1 MKLVI
6 DIGGTSIKY
15 TLCENGVLSEIK
27 QVSSPKYWE
36 EMVKIFKNM
45 AVDYKNSFNKIVSV
59 NISVP
64 GIPNNQ
70 TGRIDG
76 ASSLHYLHQVEFI
89 NTLEKIFN
97 RQIYFENDSN

>member
-36 EMVKIFKNM
+36 EMVEIFKNM
-45 AVDYKNSFNKIVSV
+45 ALD
-59 NISVP
+59 
-64 GIPNNQ
+64 
-70 TGRIDG
+70 
-76 ASSLHYLHQVEFI
+76 
-89 NTLEKIFN
+89 
-97 RQIYFENDSN
+97 